1 MFLLR
6 MLSLERCAGECIGSL
21 EIFVMKEYELH
32 AAQLE
37 AKFLLL
43 GIILGIEECKYEIS
57 ARWTPNSL
65 SASYYCV

>member
-1 MFLLR
+1 MFLPH

-21 EIFVMKEYELH
+21 DIFVMKEYELH

-37 AKFLLL
+37 TKCLLL

-57 ARWTPNSL
+57 VQWTPNSL
-65 SASYYCV
+65 SANYYCV